1 MSKILFEEIKKGD
14 LQKVAKN
21 ILETYSDER
30 IFLFQ
35 GEMGAGKTTFIKEFC
50 KVLGIK
56 DEVSSPTFSI
66 VNVYLEP
73 NGNQVFH
80 FDFYRIKSQRE
91 AVDIGLFD
99 YLYSGSYC
107 FIEWPGLIE
116 ELLPEKGVIISIG
129 DGKEND
135 CRTIQLGLI
144 E

>member
-21 ILETYSDER
+21 ILETYSEER

-35 GEMGAGKTTFIKEFC
+35 GEIGAGKTTFIKEFC
-50 KVLGIK
+50 KVLGIT

-91 AVDIGLFD
+91 ALDIGLFD

-116 ELLPEKGVIISIG
+116 ELLPENGIIISIS
-129 DGKEND
+129 DGKVKD
-135 CRTIQLGLI
+135 SRTIKLNKI
-144 E
+144 K